1 MHALLIKIL
10 TKQVSLLNN
19 LNNSSFEFTPIETSA
34 SRYYPSLQC

>member
-19 LNNSSFEFTPIETSA
+19 LNNYPFESTPTEPSA
-34 SRYYPSLQC
+34 CRYYPSLHC